1 MKDGVLLISL
11 AVVVLVG
18 VYLGYT
24 TNVPSAC
31 KLPAVAEPA
40 GLVAAPPIE
49 ETPMPAINDSGD
61 IGKPCSSDE
70 ECSLPMSYAIRS
82 SCPYAMRCANS
93 TCEVYCPFDELD
105 NGTQVVAA
113 SDANTTVTVSDY
125 NAPND
130 TLILFWSIGCP
141 HCAAE
146 KEFLEGIMPKYP
158 DLEVKEYEV
167 TENETNLDL
176 FLAMCAQRNV
186 TCDDV
191 PVTFIDG
198 TTFEKFKDYNG
209 SLTHYVGEPSFVGY
223 QNQIEKAVRRV
234 LGFPADEAD
243 MKKWK
248 EDLALRVMPDKA
260 AYVSRDFVN
269 LQLSILSSENVDSCV
284 IRARGVHH
292 SGNYYINDYKRVDL
306 VAGDNKFVLAG
317 QIPACFS
324 CSGFEPGEYDVES
337 WVEFG
342 GEEITLVK
350 LKINVVA

>member
-11 AVVVLVG
+11 AVVVLAG
-18 VYLGYT
+18 VYIGYT
-24 TNVPSAC
+24 ANVPSTC
-31 KLPAVAEPA
+31 KLPAVVEPA
-40 GLVAAPPIE
+40 GFGAAPPIE
-49 ETPMPAINDSGD
+49 VDAPMVPINDSGD
-61 IGKPCSSDE
+61 IGKPCISDE
-70 ECSLPMSYAIRS
+70 DCALPPYYAIRAD
-82 SCPYAMRCANS
+82 CFYAMRCANN
-93 TCEVYCPFDELD
+93 TCEAYCPYDELD
-105 NGTQVVAA
+105 NGTQVVAT
-113 SDANTTVTVSDY
+113 SDANTTVTVPNS
-125 NAPND
+125 APND

-146 KEFLEGIMPKYP
+146 KEFLEEIMPKYP
-158 DLEVKEYEV
+158 KIVVKEYEV
-167 TENETNLDL
+167 NENETNLDL

-198 TTFEKFKDYNG
+198 ITFEKFKDYNG

-223 QNQIEKAVRRV
+223 QNQIEKAIQRV

-248 EDLALRVMPDKA
+248 EDLMLRATPDKT

-306 VAGDNKFVLAG
+306 VAGDNEFVLAG

-324 CSGFEPGEYDVES
+324 CSGFNPGEYDVES
-337 WVEFG
+337 WVEYG

-350 LKINVVA
+350 LTINVVA